1 MIRGCNV
8 PEVTDSN
15 GKTLKLTIMIG
26 DLNDNI
32 KINYK
37 KLSQKIINLVFVDNT
52 VVAIRHCRYQ
62 HSGCNITSQFFPKK
76 EEKKVRGE
84 EGLATHFNEI
94 SVCQMH
100 YTGSVKT

>member
-1 MIRGCNV
+1 
-8 PEVTDSN
+8 
-15 GKTLKLTIMIG
+15 MIG

-37 KLSQKIINLVFVDNT
+37 KLSKKIINLVFVDNT

-100 YTGSVKT
+100 YTESVKT

>member
-1 MIRGCNV
+1 
-8 PEVTDSN
+8 
-15 GKTLKLTIMIG
+15 MIG

-62 HSGCNITSQFFPKK
+62 HSGCNITSQFFPTK
-76 EEKKVRGE
+76 EKKVREE

-94 SVCQMH
+94 CVSQMH